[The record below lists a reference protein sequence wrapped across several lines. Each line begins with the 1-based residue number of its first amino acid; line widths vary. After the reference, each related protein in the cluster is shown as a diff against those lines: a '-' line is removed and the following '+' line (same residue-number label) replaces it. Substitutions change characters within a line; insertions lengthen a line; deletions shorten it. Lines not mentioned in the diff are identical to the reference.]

1 MSQLSLVDLAGSERT
16 KRTHNQGD
24 RLKEASSINQS
35 LMTLRTCIQALRENQ
50 KSGGNKMVPY
60 RDSRLTH
67 LFKNHF
73 DGEGRVRMIVC
84 INPKAVEYDE
94 TIVSTWQ

>member
-1 MSQLSLVDLAGSERT
+1 
-16 KRTHNQGD
+16 
-24 RLKEASSINQS
+24 
-35 LMTLRTCIQALRENQ
+35 
-50 KSGGNKMVPY
+50 MVPY

-94 TIVSTWQ
+94 TIVSKQKLLHLIQFGTFSFLQCC

>member
-1 MSQLSLVDLAGSERT
+1 MYSGDTFGFQPQL
-16 KRTHNQGD
+16 
-24 RLKEASSINQS
+24 
-35 LMTLRTCIQALRENQ
+35 
-50 KSGGNKMVPY
+50 VPY

-94 TIVSTWQ
+94 TIVSNHSTARNL